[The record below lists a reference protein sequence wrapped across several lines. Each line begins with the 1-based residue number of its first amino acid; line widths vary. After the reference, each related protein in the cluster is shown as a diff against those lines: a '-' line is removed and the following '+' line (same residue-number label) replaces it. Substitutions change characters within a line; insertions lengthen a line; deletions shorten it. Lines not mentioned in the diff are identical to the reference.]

1 MALIIFFNF
10 VAASIQGTTIY
21 AQISQ
26 TDVESKGPMLNLNK
40 TYTISKFNVKVSKT
54 SYVPFVAEFM
64 IEFTSFTTV
73 VLVRDPLDTFPA
85 CIYNITSF
93 NEIQPIGQAATK
105 FIGKLK
111 CFTLVLFIVFNAFFA
126 TCTDH

>member
-1 MALIIFFNF
+1 MARL
-10 VAASIQGTTIY
+10 
-21 AQISQ
+21 
-26 TDVESKGPMLNLNK
+26 
-40 TYTISKFNVKVSKT
+40 TISKFNVTVSKT

-73 VLVRDPLDTFPA
+73 VPVRDPPDTFPA
-85 CIYNITSF
+85 YIYNITPF
-93 NEIQPIGQAATK
+93 NAIQPIGQAATK

-111 CFTLVLFIVFNAFFA
+111 CFTPVLFIVFNAFFA